1 MRRHAV
7 LWLHWQPPGAVRPH
21 AARPPLTRRKP
32 HRFYF
37 FQGTIFIFS
46 ILLPPIAVLLR
57 FGVCKDLFINIIL
70 TLCGYIPGHVRVHA
84 RLVRVLTPQI
94 HNFFLQNVRNNAT
107 KRRRPVWVRK
117 LHLYNPVKEERL
129 RENRRWADRYT
140 NATRPVQHDEEGN
153 AYYLDV
159 DDEEGGYPMA
169 RRDAESSDE
178 EEPESAEAPR
188 DGLLEPERF
197 YNEPSGPSG
206 PSPSRR
212 RTRRTDP
219 PTTDVLET
227 APAAP
232 RSNTLMARTR
242 RFFGG
247 GSSGHGMPA
256 EQAAVGAGGGDAG
269 LDDLDR
275 ELMGLPARQKAAP
288 AAPVEEDP
296 EAAAVLAEASAPAS
310 DPAVDELDRELTG
323 LPTGARARAARQALR
338 RESIS
343 APRADPVLADSELGE
358 PERDIMDTRH
368 DF

>member
-1 MRRHAV
+1 
-7 LWLHWQPPGAVRPH
+7 
-21 AARPPLTRRKP
+21 
-32 HRFYF
+32 
-37 FQGTIFIFS
+37 
-46 ILLPPIAVLLR
+46 
-57 FGVCKDLFINIIL
+57 
-70 TLCGYIPGHVRVHA
+70 
-84 RLVRVLTPQI
+84 
-94 HNFFLQNVRNNAT
+94 
-107 KRRRPVWVRK
+107 
-117 LHLYNPVKEERL
+117 
-129 RENRRWADRYT
+129 
-140 NATRPVQHDEEGN
+140 
-153 AYYLDV
+153 
-159 DDEEGGYPMA
+159 
-169 RRDAESSDE
+169 
-178 EEPESAEAPR
+178 
-188 DGLLEPERF
+188 
-197 YNEPSGPSG
+197 
-206 PSPSRR
+206 
-212 RTRRTDP
+212 
-219 PTTDVLET
+219 
-227 APAAP
+227 
-232 RSNTLMARTR
+232 MARTR

-338 RESIS
+338 RESIA